1 MQAKQGKSL
10 ISIITVVY
18 NGVNNIEAT
27 LKSVVALG
35 ADNIQYIVVDGGST
49 DGTLDILRRYKAQ
62 GQLDHLVSEK
72 DSGIYDA
79 FNKGWMLAHPESHLL
94 YLGAGDKVLKLPA
107 TERIEASDII
117 YGRVILNEN
126 IVFQSKVDFR
136 LKLGN
141 TLHHQALL
149 IRKSL
154 HPLPPFDLTYRLYA
168 DFDFNQ
174 RLLRN
179 GARFVYDE
187 QFLSYA
193 LPGGITHKFNT
204 RESLAIVKKN
214 FGLGFCLVAAVY
226 YALQG
231 LKSSLR

>member
-1 MQAKQGKSL
+1 MQAKQGKPL

-18 NGVNNIEAT
+18 NGVDNIEAT
-27 LKSVVALG
+27 VKSVIALKT
-35 ADNIQYIVVDGGST
+35 DHIQYVVVDGGST
-49 DGTLDILRRYKAQ
+49 DGTLDILRRYKER

-79 FNKGWMLAHPESHLL
+79 FNKGWLIAHPESHVL
-94 YLGAGDKVLKLPA
+94 YLGAGDKLLKLPA
-107 TERIEASDII
+107 AELVEASDII

-126 IVFQSKVDFR
+126 VVFQSKVDFR

-154 HPLPPFDLTYRLYA
+154 HPQPPFDLTYRLYA

-174 RLLRN
+174 RLLRS
-179 GARFVYDE
+179 GAQFVYDD

-193 LPGGITHKFNT
+193 LPGGVTQKFNT
-204 RESLAIVKKN
+204 RESLVIVKKN
-214 FGLGFCLVAAVY
+214 FGLGFCLMAAVY
-226 YALQG
+226 YAFQG